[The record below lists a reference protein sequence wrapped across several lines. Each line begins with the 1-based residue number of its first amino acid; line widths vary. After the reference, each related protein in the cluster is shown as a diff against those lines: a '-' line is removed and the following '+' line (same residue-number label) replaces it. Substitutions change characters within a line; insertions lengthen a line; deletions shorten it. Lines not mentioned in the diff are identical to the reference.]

1 MVTKTNKLPLK
12 DILAAI
18 DMNAKTVWDELSDDE
33 QKQVSFYLLNRY
45 VSAVKGTKEQKELQ
59 ILKTNQYYNKNF
71 FTLSKHKKLLWF
83 LLCMTAN
90 DKKTIRY
97 HEWIGY
103 KSKETNGSAKALK
116 FLETLY
122 PNKKHD
128 EIKLLA
134 SINTAKELKQ
144 LAEDLGMSKE
154 QIKKLL

>member
-1 MVTKTNKLPLK
+1 MVIKTNKLPLK

-103 KSKETNGSAKALK
+103 KSKENNGSAKSLK

>member
-1 MVTKTNKLPLK
+1 MVDKTNKLPLK

-18 DMNAKTVWDELSDDE
+18 DMNAKNVWEELSDDE
-33 QKQVSFYLLNRY
+33 QKQISFYLLNRY
-45 VSAVKGTKEQKELQ
+45 ASAIKGTKEQKELQ

-83 LLCMTAN
+83 LLCMTAS
-90 DKKTIRY
+90 DKKNIRY

-103 KSKETNGSAKALK
+103 KSKESSSTAKVLK
-116 FLETLY
+116 FLEKLY

-128 EIKLLA
+128 ELKLLA
-134 SINTAKELKQ
+134 SINTSKELKQ

-154 QIKKLL
+154 QIKKDL

>member
-18 DMNAKTVWDELSDDE
+18 DMNAKSVWDELSDDDR
-33 QKQVSFYLLNRY
+33 KQVSFYLLNRY
-45 VSAVKGTKEQKELQ
+45 ASAIKGTKEQKELQ

-71 FTLSKHKKLLWF
+71 FTLSTHKKLLWF
-83 LLCMTAN
+83 LLCMTAS
-90 DKKTIRY
+90 DKKNIRY

-103 KSKETNGSAKALK
+103 KFKESNNNKAFK
-116 FLETLY
+116 FLEKLY
-122 PNKKHD
+122 PNKKID
-128 EIKLLA
+128 ELRLLA
-134 SINTAKELKQ
+134 NINTTKELKE